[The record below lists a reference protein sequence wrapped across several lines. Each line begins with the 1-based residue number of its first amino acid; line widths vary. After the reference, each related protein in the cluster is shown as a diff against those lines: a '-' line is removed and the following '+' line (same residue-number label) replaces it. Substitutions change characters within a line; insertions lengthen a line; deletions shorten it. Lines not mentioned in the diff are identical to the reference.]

1 MNLLIYFTKTGAMST
16 PTAFIEDLIATCV
29 MELKKRMSYKGRM
42 MKWSLLSG
50 TFLSFILHHSPLWH
64 APEPRLLDETHTKAR
79 SNEGG
84 EEREMVSDSKNLRDS
99 ASPCEPSP
107 AFLRAFASSCE
118 TSPLRSSL
126 LRLTTDS
133 PDLLAVIKQEGRV

>member
-1 MNLLIYFTKTGAMST
+1 MS
-16 PTAFIEDLIATCV
+16 FSQRV
-29 MELKKRMSYKGRM
+29 GQ
-42 MKWSLLSG
+42 
-50 TFLSFILHHSPLWH
+50 TFLSAIPNPTQTRMSAPHFIAPL
-64 APEPRLLDETHTKAR
+64 ARLLEEAHTKAR
-79 SNEGG
+79 SHEGG

-133 PDLLAVIKQEGRV
+133 PDLLAVIKQEGRVS